1 VSLRGF
7 EVVEGV
13 ERRMLVRM
21 RRRKRKLLAVGMVV

>member
-21 RRRKRKLLAVGMVV
+21 RRKRKLLAVGMMV